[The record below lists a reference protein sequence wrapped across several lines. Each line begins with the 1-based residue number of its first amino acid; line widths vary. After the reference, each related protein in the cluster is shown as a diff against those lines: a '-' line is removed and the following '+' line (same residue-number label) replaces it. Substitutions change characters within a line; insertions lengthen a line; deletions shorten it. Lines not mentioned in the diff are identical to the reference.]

1 MLQRLTGQTQIE
13 RCPPEMLGKPSLNY
27 GAHYRTSSRSGTLV
41 ACAFARSWRSS
52 TRQMAAL
59 RVYHT
64 FCVHLS
70 RTLLEMIRNTKGA
83 NLSAPPVF
91 TSLN

>member
-1 MLQRLTGQTQIE
+1 MLQRLTGQTQME

-27 GAHYRTSSRSGTLV
+27 GAHYRMSSRSGTLV

-70 RTLLEMIRNTKGA
+70 RTFAENDKKYKGC
-83 NLSAPPVF
+83 
-91 TSLN
+91 